1 MEGACTKKIREIQIN
16 IKKKKVSDFNE
27 VTVIKSP

>member
-16 IKKKKVSDFNE
+16 IKKKVSNFNE
-27 VTVIKSP
+27 VTAIKSP

>member
-16 IKKKKVSDFNE
+16 IKKKSLKLNE